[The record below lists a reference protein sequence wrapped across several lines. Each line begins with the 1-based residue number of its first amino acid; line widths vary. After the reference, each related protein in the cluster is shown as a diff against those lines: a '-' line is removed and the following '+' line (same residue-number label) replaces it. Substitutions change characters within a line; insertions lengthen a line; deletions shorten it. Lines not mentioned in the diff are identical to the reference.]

1 MSSADY
7 FRPRGDI
14 TTVLD
19 LTDRD
24 AQDNTYF
31 PIDAES
37 SWFHRDQTTI
47 YPITTSIQESTQRG
61 PASWGQTFSF
71 EIGSLPAGDMLQSV
85 MLQLRLGS
93 WYKGDILASLANG
106 SVTTNLAGH
115 AADYWTFI
123 NRMGTCI
130 IESADFIVGDQTI
143 ERISGEFI
151 AAYLALYSDQNALIG
166 IANDA
171 VGSVPYS
178 SLSSQMSITGTRPV
192 LQTPFHPAR
201 PFPNE
206 DGTYFCLLPFFFF
219 RTPLEQ
225 AFPLLACHEGQVR
238 IDVTLRPFEHIVR
251 AYLGYRANATD
262 TPLGKTV
269 TFVNTT
275 TGLPQI
281 VTTLAQP
288 PDFRDARLV
297 TTCSLL
303 SGSLRSRLMRQPF
316 EQMIKLVQPFSFE
329 EPLKYIVS
337 KANASSDQVTIQLPL
352 EFNHPVTELFWVFR
366 RKAVRINNEWANFTP
381 VIGLESTPDR
391 SVPAWLVSASLRIQ
405 GSELISAEGDWFREH
420 IANVHSGG
428 WNAYASSVYGYSFS
442 AFPERHQPSGSAN
455 MSRASSIQLTLT
467 VRTPIATDITTLNP
481 PCVFDPASVGGWE
494 VFVFGIHYQWLRF
507 EKGICQRLFTD

>member
-1 MSSADY
+1 MTDY

-19 LTDRD
+19 LTNRD

-31 PIDAES
+31 PVDAEA
-37 SWFHRDQTTI
+37 SWFHRDSNTI
-47 YPITTSIQESTQRG
+47 YPTTTSIQEATQRG

-85 MLQLRLGS
+85 MLQLHLGS
-93 WYKGDILASLANG
+93 WYKGDILAALTNG
-106 SVTTNLAGH
+106 SITTDLTGH

-123 NRMGTCI
+123 NRMGASI

-143 ERISGEFI
+143 ERITGEFI
-151 AAYLALYSDQNALIG
+151 ASYLTLYSDQNSLVG
-166 IANDA
+166 ITNDA

-178 SLSSQMSITGTRPV
+178 LLSSRVSAGNPV

-201 PFPNE
+201 PFPTE

-238 IDVTLRPFEHIVR
+238 IDVTLRPFEQMAR
-251 AYLGYRANATD
+251 SYLGYRANAMD

-275 TGLPQI
+275 TGLPQTT
-281 VTTLAQP
+281 TTLSQC

-303 SGSLRSRLMRQPF
+303 SGSLRSKMLRQPF
-316 EQMIKLVQPFSFE
+316 EQMVKLVQPFSFE
-329 EPLKYIVS
+329 EPLKYLVS
-337 KANASSDQVTIQLPL
+337 KGGSSDQVTIQLPL
-352 EFNHPVTELFWVFR
+352 ELNHPVSELVWVFR
-366 RKAVRINNEWANFTP
+366 RKAVRVNNEWANFTP
-381 VIGLESTPDR
+381 SIGLESTPDR
-391 SVPAWLVSASLRIQ
+391 FVPAWLVSASLRIQ
-405 GSELISAEGDWFREH
+405 GSEVISAEGDWFREH
-420 IANVHSGG
+420 IAKTHRGG
-428 WNAYASSVYGYSFS
+428 WNAYASSMYGYSFS
-442 AFPERHQPSGSAN
+442 ASPESHQPSGSAN
-455 MSRASSIQLTLT
+455 MSRATSIQLQLT
-467 VRTPIATDITTLNP
+467 VRTPFATDLATLSP
-481 PCVFDPASVGGWE
+481 PCVFDPAVVGGWE
-494 VFVFGIHYQWLRF
+494 VFVFAIHYQWIRF
-507 EKGICQRLFTD
+507 DRGICQRMFTD

>member
-1 MSSADY
+1 MSSKDY

-19 LTDRD
+19 LTNRD

-31 PIDAES
+31 PIDSEV
-37 SWFHRDQTTI
+37 SWFHRDPATI
-47 YPITTSIQESTQRG
+47 YPTTTSIQEATQRG

-93 WYKGDILASLANG
+93 WYKGDILAELANG
-106 SVTTNLAGH
+106 SITTDVVGH

-123 NRMGTCI
+123 NRMGASI

-143 ERISGEFI
+143 ERITGEFI
-151 AAYLALYSDQNALIG
+151 AAYLTLYSDQNSLVG
-166 IANDA
+166 ITNDA

-178 SLSSQMSITGTRPV
+178 LLSQSAGV

-201 PFPNE
+201 PFPTE

-238 IDVTLRPFEHIVR
+238 IDVTLRPFEQMAR
-251 AYLGYRANATD
+251 SYLGYRANAAD

-269 TFVNTT
+269 TFVTSAGVPRTT
-275 TGLPQI
+275 Q
-281 VTTLAQP
+281 TLSQC

-303 SGSLRSRLMRQPF
+303 SGSLRSKMLRQPF
-316 EQMIKLVQPFSFE
+316 EQMVKLVQPFSFE
-329 EPLKYIVS
+329 EPLKYLVS
-337 KANASSDQVTIQLPL
+337 KGSSDHVTIQLPL
-352 EFNHPVTELFWVFR
+352 ELNHPVSELVWVFR
-366 RKAVRINNEWANFTP
+366 RKAVRVNNEWANFTP
-381 VIGLESTPDR
+381 SIGLESTPDR
-391 SVPAWLVSASLRIQ
+391 VVPAWLVSASLRIQ
-405 GSELISAEGDWFREH
+405 GSEVISAEGDWFREH
-420 IANVHSGG
+420 ITKTHRGG
-428 WNAYASSVYGYSFS
+428 WNAYASSMYGYSFS
-442 AFPERHQPSGSAN
+442 ASPENHQPSGSAN
-455 MSRASSIQLTLT
+455 MSRATSIQLQLT
-467 VRTPIATDITTLNP
+467 VRTPLATDLTTLSP
-481 PCVFDPASVGGWE
+481 PCVFDPAVVGGWE
-494 VFVFGIHYQWLRF
+494 VFVFAIHYQWLRF
-507 EKGICQRLFTD
+507 DRGICQKLFMD